1 MKDFLIVFR
10 FLIALSLLGFSAT
23 GFAMEGP
30 DELVKRTAED
40 VLATVKSDADIQ
52 AGDQEKIFALAE
64 EKIVPNFNFDK
75 VSRMVLGKNWTKA
88 TPDQKSAFQAEFRT
102 LLIRTYA
109 TALSKYR
116 NQVIEYKPFR
126 KVNDSNIASVKTQI
140 VQPGGQPI
148 AVDYTL
154 EKNAGGWKVYDIVI
168 EGVSLVTNY
177 RGQFAQEIR
186 TNGLDSLIKKLA
198 EKNKTAQAKAANGK
212 VAQGKSEQSKAEP
225 DKIEQDKASATQN

>member
-1 MKDFLIVFR
+1 MFKQ
-10 FLIALSLLGFSAT
+10 FLIALSLLCFSAT
-23 GFAMEGP
+23 SFAIESP

-40 VLATVKSDADIQ
+40 VLAAVKSDKDIQ
-52 AGDQEKIFALAE
+52 AGDQSKIFALAE

-88 TPDQKSAFQAEFRT
+88 TPDQKTAFQAEFRS

-126 KVNDSNIASVKTQI
+126 SANQSNIASVKTLI

-154 EKNAGGWKVYDIVI
+154 EKQADAWKVYDIVI

-186 TNGLDSLIKKLA
+186 TSGLDSLIKKLA
-198 EKNKTAQAKAANGK
+198 DKNRAAEAKAAK
-212 VAQGKSEQSKAEP
+212 SKAVE
-225 DKIEQDKASATQN
+225 ASTASN